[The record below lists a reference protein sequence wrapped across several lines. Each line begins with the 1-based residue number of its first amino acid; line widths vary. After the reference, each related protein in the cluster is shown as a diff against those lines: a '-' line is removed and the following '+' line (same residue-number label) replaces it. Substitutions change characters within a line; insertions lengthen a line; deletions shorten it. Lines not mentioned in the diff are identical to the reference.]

1 MSKEKETK
9 KAAAKAPAKKQQ
21 AKKAQPNTEEKAAEP
36 TNAYTR
42 HFTREV
48 EDLMQEFIENYE
60 VDQNLTGTDRRR
72 LTGAGV
78 RNNGFI
84 DKAFDII
91 IENPGFMPPNFDMV
105 NLRWNMLEL
114 EDFRQLFLT
123 LQRFTQIASNA
134 YLVQADHCYREA
146 LRIYQTLREQA
157 NSRVPG
163 AQPLFNALRTFF
175 SRTRRQ
181 PADEPTYD
189 ELERDV
195 KSLLHGKADGEIV
208 IKNETPRVR
217 SAVREVVDNVH
228 RGKSAFKE
236 TVEASVDEGTS
247 ERKK

>member
-1 MSKEKETK
+1 MSKEKDTKKAATKETAK
-9 KAAAKAPAKKQQ
+9 KPKATKAAAKASPSTKEAD
-21 AKKAQPNTEEKAAEP
+21 AAAPDKEGSAVEP
-36 TNAYTR
+36 TNVYTR

-91 IENPGFMPPNFDMV
+91 IENPGFMPPHFDMV
-105 NLRWNMLEL
+105 NLRWNMGEL

-157 NSRVPG
+157 RNRVPG
-163 AQPLFNALRTFF
+163 AAPLFNALRTFF
-175 SRTRRQ
+175 SRTRRHYQ
-181 PADEPTYD
+181 RRQFLLTPLVTPTNPPTT
-189 ELERDV
+189 
-195 KSLLHGKADGEIV
+195 SL
-208 IKNETPRVR
+208 
-217 SAVREVVDNVH
+217 SA
-228 RGKSAFKE
+228 
-236 TVEASVDEGTS
+236 T
-247 ERKK
+247 